1 MDSMDEPS
9 AGVHDV
15 ERAECQHCGRLFA
28 TERIGRHQ
36 AVCQA
41 RKKVGRKP
49 FDSKNQRLAEDADTF
64 PASHRPPLTCLK
76 FCPCEHEYTQS
87 VDCRA

>member
-1 MDSMDEPS
+1 MASLDEPS
-9 AGVHDV
+9 ASVHDV
-15 ERAECQHCGRLFA
+15 ERAACQHCGRLFT

-49 FDSKNQRLAEDADTF
+49 YDSKSQRLAEDADTF
-64 PASHRPPLTCLK
+64 PLHTAPL
-76 FCPCEHEYTQS
+76 
-87 VDCRA
+87 

>member
-9 AGVHDV
+9 ASVHDV

-64 PASHRPPLTCLK
+64 PLHTAPL
-76 FCPCEHEYTQS
+76 
-87 VDCRA
+87 